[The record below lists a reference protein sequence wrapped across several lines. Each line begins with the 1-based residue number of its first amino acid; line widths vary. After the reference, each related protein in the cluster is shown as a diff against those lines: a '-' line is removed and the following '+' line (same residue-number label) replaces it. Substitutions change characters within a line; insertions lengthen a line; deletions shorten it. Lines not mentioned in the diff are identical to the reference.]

1 MRISSCVFSRKIHR
15 NVLAKIGFHKTLFPK
30 KLCMYVFVC
39 CCESRMLDSQQQKQ
53 KFTTLSFSCLFPID
67 GILSTPP
74 NTLVIH
80 YWTGDVGG
88 ERWYC
93 NQRKKERKFH
103 GLLLLLNPKSPN
115 KKFKFSLL
123 YGCPETRREKK
134 NTKPHITQNN
144 PVSTPPKKKN
154 KLQ

>member
-1 MRISSCVFSRKIHR
+1 
-15 NVLAKIGFHKTLFPK
+15 
-30 KLCMYVFVC
+30 
-39 CCESRMLDSQQQKQ
+39 MLDSQQQKQ

-134 NTKPHITQNN
+134 IQNPISHKTTQFLPH
-144 PVSTPPKKKN
+144 PKKKTN
-154 KLQ
+154 CSEGLFMATPYL